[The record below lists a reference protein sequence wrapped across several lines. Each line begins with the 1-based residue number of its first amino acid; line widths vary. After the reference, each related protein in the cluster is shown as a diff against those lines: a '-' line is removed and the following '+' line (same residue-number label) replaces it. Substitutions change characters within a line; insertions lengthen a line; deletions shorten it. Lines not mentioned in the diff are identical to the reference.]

1 VDEDA
6 AGALAALPGR
16 TAVTAVS
23 QDGTELVVDPFEL
36 DGSVLRAYAP
46 RLKLAGVQRLSLR
59 FAVEGRPWRADFE
72 LAEAE
77 YHSFEQAI
85 VVLRL
90 EGIEPDGAGRE
101 TQRVAVHLPGTLQAL
116 FCQNAVDGNEYEI
129 RIDGLSE
136 SGILLS
142 TELRVE
148 PRDRFAVIM
157 VLDDRPMRVEAEA
170 VKVVPGPYGRFSVG
184 ARLTRVT
191 DGDALAIR
199 RVAEASALGG
209 DAE

>member
-1 VDEDA
+1 VDA
-6 AGALAALPGR
+6 AAADALAALPGR

-23 QDGTELVVDPFEL
+23 QDGTELTCDPFEL
-36 DGSVLRAYAP
+36 DGTVLRAYAP
-46 RLKLAGVQRLSLR
+46 RLKLAGVQRLTLR
-59 FAVEGRPWRADFE
+59 FAVEGGPWIATFE

-85 VVLRL
+85 LVLRL
-90 EGIEPDGAGRE
+90 EGIEPDTQGRD
-101 TQRVAVHLPGTLQAL
+101 TARVAVHGPGRLQAV

-129 RIDGLSE
+129 RIDDLSE
-136 SGILLS
+136 TGILLT

-157 VLDDRPMRVEAEA
+157 VLDERPMRVEAEA

-191 DGDALAIR
+191 DGDLLTIR
-199 RVAEASALGG
+199 RLAASSTLGG
-209 DAE
+209 GE